1 MLVLSLLAVGCNGEE
16 ESSAPIEESS
26 KIELGL
32 TKELALALIERDKLV
47 TDIFVNNSLCE
58 SVSTESVAI
67 VSGNYADFSAVESL
81 LASTYTQSGGTRE
94 FFKTY
99 PEEHIPAV
107 SGIDG
112 KTFVFNHIGS
122 KYDDHI
128 DRNSVAVSATDDDT
142 RARISA
148 KTLSGR
154 EIELFA
160 VCEGDAWLL
169 ESGVFGTVSNDKK
182 FDKKFPMSDLGS
194 FMEYKGNILVIE
206 FFITDNSTEF
216 DKADEDDFHKRIE
229 SAFGYISE
237 QSERFGNEVNVTY
250 ARKHFDHAGVMGTR
264 GLDFDIMFAETGF
277 GTLMKF
283 ADANFDLTAYDNYVF
298 AVCFNK
304 DAELSYNGY
313 NGSDETQ
320 IYFGER
326 VIVGKNTTDVEI
338 CVAMLKL
345 LGAYGYDEEKTDADI
360 ESLYSTYFP
369 HDITVSESLT
379 YSVMSPVTAYACG
392 ITDELDRLYRV
403 FWFE

>member
-1 MLVLSLLAVGCNGEE
+1 MLSLLAVGCNGDE
-16 ESSAPIEESS
+16 ESSAPISESS
-26 KIELGL
+26 VSECGLSIEI
-32 TKELALALIERDKLV
+32 ALSLIARDKLV
-47 TDIFVNNSLCE
+47 TDIFVNGSLCDGI
-58 SVSTESVAI
+58 TFESVA
-67 VSGNYADFSAVESL
+67 VGSGEYADFSAIESL

-99 PEEHIPAV
+99 PKEHTPAV

-122 KYDDHI
+122 KYDDDI
-128 DRNSVAVSATDDDT
+128 DRNSVSVSATDDPA
-142 RARISA
+142 RARIAA

-154 EIELFA
+154 EVELFA

-169 ESGVFGTVSNDKK
+169 ESGVFATAEEDKS
-182 FDKKFPMSDLGS
+182 FDNKFPMSDLGS
-194 FMEYKGNILVIE
+194 FREYKGNILVIE
-206 FFITDNSTEF
+206 FFITDNNTEI

-229 SAFGYISE
+229 SAFDYITE

-250 ARKHFDHAGVMGTR
+250 ARKHFDHAGVVGTR

-298 AVCFNK
+298 AVCLNK
-304 DAELSYNGY
+304 NAEVSYNGY
-313 NGSDETQ
+313 NGNDETQ

-326 VIVGKNTTDVEI
+326 VIVGRDTTDVEI
-338 CVAMLKL
+338 CVSMLKL
-345 LGAYGYDEEKTDADI
+345 LGAYGYDEAKTDTDI
-360 ESLYSTYFP
+360 EALYRSYFP
-369 HDITVSESLT
+369 YDITVSESLS

-392 ITDELDRLYRV
+392 ITDELDSLYRV